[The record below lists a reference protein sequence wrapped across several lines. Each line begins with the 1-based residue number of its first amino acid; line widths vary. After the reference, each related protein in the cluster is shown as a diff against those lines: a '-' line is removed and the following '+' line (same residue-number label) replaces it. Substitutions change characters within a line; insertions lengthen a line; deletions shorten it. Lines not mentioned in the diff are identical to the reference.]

1 MTAVSDEQLER
12 IARDAGM
19 RVGYMNLKG
28 CKPELVIESG
38 RFPGGTLED
47 FRSLVRVAY
56 EAGLEDGRAKR
67 EEFMRSDFSA
77 AWRDAIAERRRQIE
91 VEGFTHENDDMNA
104 PDECAHAAVC
114 YALGTTLPAV
124 ALPAW
129 ARSNRPNRDLW
140 PWALRWWKP
149 KNRRYDLIRAIA
161 LLVAEVERMDRA
173 TERGGK

>member
-19 RVGYMNLKG
+19 RVGYMGLKG

-77 AWRDAIAERRRQIE
+77 AWRDAIRERRRQIE
-91 VEGFTHENDDMNA
+91 VEGFTDKHDEQYGKSPA
-104 PDECAHAAVC
+104 PNELVRAAAC
-114 YALGTTLPAV
+114 YALGTRDVFWSTPSLGV
-124 ALPAW
+124 W
-129 ARSNRPNRDLW
+129 PNHWRT
-140 PWALRWWKP
+140 WWKP